1 MATTLDPSGRGGDP
15 YFAAH
20 ATSYHRFMLG
30 LKWVAITLGSLL
42 VSLTLWFATNT
53 GFIGGAFCGLVV
65 FGLGVLA
72 MNNGL
77 QHSTEQDNPGGPHS

>member
-1 MATTLDPSGRGGDP
+1 MATTLDTGGHAPDP
-15 YFAAH
+15 YFATH

-30 LKWVAITLGSLL
+30 LKWVAITIGSLL
-42 VSLTLWFATNT
+42 VGLTLWFCTNA
-53 GFIGGAFCGLVV
+53 GFIAGAFCALVV
-65 FGLGVLA
+65 FALGAVA